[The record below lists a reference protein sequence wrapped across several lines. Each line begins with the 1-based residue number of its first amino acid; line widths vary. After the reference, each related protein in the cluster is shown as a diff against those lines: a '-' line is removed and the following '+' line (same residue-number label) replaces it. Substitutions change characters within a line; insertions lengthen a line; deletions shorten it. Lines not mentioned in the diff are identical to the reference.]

1 MTGTRTVGAGRTEVA
16 FVAAAAPPPDA
27 TGPDATA
34 AVGSGRGI
42 IGGAGTAIFWVSSL
56 TGAWAALARDDV
68 RFAVAA
74 SATGVAWPGPAD
86 DPATAAAPATP
97 EAAAPAAPA
106 TTTPAASARPSA
118 DLSPGPASSAGPA
131 VGAAPS
137 PPEAVMAVSYSAT
150 VE

>member
-1 MTGTRTVGAGRTEVA
+1 MLGTRTVGAGRTEVA

-74 SATGVAWPGPAD
+74 SATGLAWPGLAD
-86 DPATAAAPATP
+86 DPALAAVPAAPAAAAPATM
-97 EAAAPAAPA
+97 A
-106 TTTPAASARPSA
+106 PAASARPSA

-131 VGAAPS
+131 IGGAPS